1 MVGIRGQIEDGFG
14 TWSRVVVRYR
24 WVAILLVL
32 ATTAVLATRIP
43 LMEVETSTD
52 DYLRDGDPEKIA
64 YNAFRDQFGRDQ
76 VIFVVVEPPDVFD
89 REFLEWLRDLH
100 EALEDEVPYV
110 DDVSSLV
117 NVRSIYAEGDTL
129 VVDDLLQSWPEDQR
143 ALDLVRARAL
153 STESYVDNVI
163 SADGKVTALK
173 VRSYAYSSTEGPGG
187 ELSGFEDTPPG
198 VVRENLSAREHAAYS
213 RAVIEIVDRFRRDD
227 YTIHMTGQ
235 PLVAFG
241 LTRSMAQDVPRI
253 FGGALLLVGIMI
265 VVLFRR
271 LSPLL
276 LSSSVVVLS
285 LISTLGIVQLLGFP
299 ISIPTQILPSFM
311 LAVGVGYVVHLLTI
325 FFRALSRSGDRP
337 AALEHA
343 LRHVGLPILMT
354 AATTIAGLVSFVA
367 ADLATAFQLGISGA
381 IGVAVVAV
389 HTLVF
394 VPALLSL
401 LPLSAKRNRGGLDGG
416 SAFLSACGRL
426 SVRHPKKLTA
436 GVAVLALGSIAL
448 LPRLDWSAN
457 PMDYFPDGHWLK
469 EGTFYTD
476 EKMGGMQSL
485 EIVVDTGR
493 PEGLHELEVLEG
505 IERLD
510 ALVADLRGEGEKVA
524 RTWSLLQILKETN
537 QALHR
542 GDPAF
547 YSIPDDEQLI
557 AQELLLFEQSGSDD
571 LEKIVDRQFSQAR
584 ISVLTGWEDGVE
596 KQRFIDRVRGRFVD
610 AVGDDAEVTIT
621 GAVALIARTAS
632 ASSESMIQSYSLAL
646 LLITPMMILLIGSLR
661 AGLVSMVPNLVPILA
676 SLALMVVVG
685 IELDLFTILGACIA
699 IGLAVDD
706 SIHFISGFR
715 RHFEQTG
722 DPARAVELTM
732 ASTGRALLF
741 TSVVLA
747 AGFATLGLSSMA
759 NLGYLGLT
767 TAFAITLAFVLDVTV
782 TPALLVLTHRKVGS
796 RNLSPGGPMR
806 DAFGE
811 DVAEEKRA
819 TGG

>member
-1 MVGIRGQIEDGFG
+1 MAGVRGKIEDGFG
-14 TWSRVVVRYR
+14 SWSHVVVRHR
-24 WVAILLVL
+24 WVALILVL
-32 ATTAVLATRIP
+32 AATAGLATRVP

-89 REFLEWLRDLH
+89 LDFLAWLRDLH

-117 NVRSIYAEGDTL
+117 KVRSIYAEGDTL
-129 VVDDLLQSWPEDQR
+129 VVDDLLQTWPEDQATVEAIRSR
-143 ALDLVRARAL
+143 ALA
-153 STESYVDNVI
+153 TESYLGNVL
-163 SADGKVTALK
+163 SADGSVTALQ
-173 VRSYAYSSTEGPGG
+173 VRSYAYSASEAEGDELGG
-187 ELSGFEDTPPG
+187 FDDTPPD

-213 RAVIEIVDRFRRDD
+213 RAVIETVDRFRRDD

-235 PLVAFG
+235 PLVAYG

-253 FGGALLLVGIMI
+253 FGGALLLVGVMI
-265 VVLFRR
+265 VALFRR

-276 LSSSVVVLS
+276 LSATVVILS
-285 LISTLGIVQLLGFP
+285 LVSTLGVVQLLGFP

-325 FFRALSRSGDRP
+325 FFRALGRLGDRG

-354 AATTIAGLVSFVA
+354 AATTIAGLVSFLA
-367 ADLATAFQLGISGA
+367 ADLETAYQLGISGA
-381 IGVAVVAV
+381 IGVTVVAIY
-389 HTLVF
+389 TLVF
-394 VPALLSL
+394 VPAMLSI
-401 LPLSAKRNRGGLDGG
+401 LPLSAKRNRGGLSGG
-416 SAFLSACGRL
+416 SAFLEACARL
-426 SVRHPKKLTA
+426 AIRHPKKLCA
-436 GVAVLALGSIAL
+436 GAAVLALGSIAL
-448 LPRLDWSAN
+448 LPRLDHSAN

-469 EGTFYTD
+469 EGTFFTD
-476 EKMGGMQSL
+476 ERLGGMQSL
-485 EIVVDTGR
+485 EVVIDTQR
-493 PEGLHELEVLEG
+493 PEGLHEVAVLDG
-505 IERLD
+505 FERLD
-510 ALVADLRGEGEKVA
+510 ALVAELRDEGEKVT
-524 RTWSLLQILKETN
+524 RTWSMLQILKETN
-537 QALHR
+537 QALNQ
-542 GDPAF
+542 GDPAH
-547 YSIPDDEQLI
+547 YVVPRDERLV

-584 ISVLTGWEDGVE
+584 VSLLTGWEDGVE
-596 KQRFIDRVRGRFVD
+596 KQRFIDRVRDRIVA
-610 AVGDDAEVTIT
+610 AVGPEADVTIT

-632 ASSESMIQSYSLAL
+632 ASSETMLQIYSLAL
-646 LLITPMMILLIGSLR
+646 LLITPMMIVLIGSLR

-722 DPARAVELTM
+722 DAARAVELTM

-767 TAFAITLAFVLDVTV
+767 TAFAISLAFVLDVTV

-796 RNLSPGGPMR
+796 RKRIARPPRL

-811 DVAEEKRA
+811 DES
-819 TGG
+819 GGSSPAGS